1 MPINDLKKIRQM
13 AEESWL
19 SCSDRGSLS
28 KKVWINGF
36 IKGFLSSNFIE
47 IDSKERLEVHGQLV
61 KRLIDNQKDIPSDFN
76 QIISDNFFDLT

>member
-28 KKVWINGF
+28 KKVWINVFMTGLF
-36 IKGFLSSNFIE
+36 SSNLIE
-47 IDSKERLEVHGQLV
+47 IDSKERLEIHGQLT
-61 KRLIDNQKDIPSDFN
+61 KRLIDSQKDIPSEFN